1 MKFLKTFLT
10 LEFAAVAACIGA
22 QVFVIIPFVNSLAE
36 ERVTK
41 QFRKELI
48 ERGCAEY
55 NSETGE
61 WQYKKQF
68 MSEPKVDLPKKEQ
81 EDFSDLDRLALIP
94 DHFPLPK
101 KQKSFK

>member
-10 LEFAAVAACIGA
+10 LEFAVVAACIGA

-36 ERVTK
+36 DRVTK
-41 QFRKELI
+41 RFQKELI

-68 MSEPKVDLPKKEQ
+68 ISEPKVSLPQKEK
-81 EDFSDLDRLALIP
+81 EDFSDLDRLVLIP

-101 KQKSFK
+101 KQGSAK